1 MTYRMDV
8 RENTRMGK
16 TVDRIDEPPLDD
28 QRNEHHNVTAE
39 LSARIAHRL
48 KVVNLSERKA
58 SLKAGLGPDG
68 IRNIR
73 RGRMPRASTLAQL
86 APVLQCDVNYLS
98 EALPREII
106 LEGDPDFDE
115 GMDEPPIEAPPG
127 YVLVPT
133 LNVHAGL
140 GGGGFSDGE
149 MTGPPRLMPWT
160 LIVDELHG
168 SSGDFVLMPV
178 IGQSMEPIL
187 HDGDNVLVDRRKTN
201 PSQPGI
207 FAIWDGYGLVA
218 KWIER
223 VPKSDPPALRIFSE
237 NARFAPYESLV
248 EQTRIIGRVVWF
260 ARRL

>member
-1 MTYRMDV
+1 MTYRTDV
-8 RENTRMGK
+8 RENARMGK
-16 TVDRIDEPPLDD
+16 RVDHEEELSPERPREEG
-28 QRNEHHNVTAE
+28 NEATAE
-39 LSARIAHRL
+39 LAARIAHRL
-48 KVVNLSERKA
+48 TIVKLSPRKA
-58 SLKAGLGPDG
+58 SMKAGLGPDG
-68 IRNIR
+68 IRNVY

-106 LEGDPDFDE
+106 LEGDPDFHE
-115 GMDEPPIEAPPG
+115 GANEPPIEAPPG

-149 MTGPPRLMPWT
+149 MKGPPRLMPWT

-168 SSGDFVLMPV
+168 ASGDFVLMPA

-237 NARFAPYESLV
+237 NERFASYESLV